1 MTNEALKTITIVS
14 SAGSGNVFAQ
24 HLIRS
29 NLMVNIRWVH
39 HDLNQA
45 DKNGINLVFIR
56 NPYENVAS
64 GLEVTLSYMSKEEK
78 DLFVSRPRAIRNR
91 VENTLESYQRYINHS
106 KKFDYITP
114 VTFDLLTKNP
124 DRFVR
129 YISKKF
135 DIPYAAK
142 HFSSDSVKGH
152 IDSLHAEANRLPR
165 EKSDFRKAIDKA
177 VYKNDK
183 IAEEYQQYIKYR
195 DVLQLTENML

>member
-1 MTNEALKTITIVS
+1 MTNKALKTITIVS
-14 SAGSGNVFAQ
+14 AAGSGNVFAQ

-29 NLMVNIRWVH
+29 NLMVNIRWVY

-56 NPYENVAS
+56 SPYENVAS
-64 GLEVTLSYMSKEEK
+64 GLEIILSSMSKEKK
-78 DLFVSRPRAIRNR
+78 DLVVSRPRAIQNK
-91 VENTLESYQRYINHS
+91 VEDTLETYQRYINHS

-124 DRFVR
+124 DRFLK

-135 DIPYAAK
+135 DIPYTAK
-142 HFSSDSVKGH
+142 HFSGDSVKAH
-152 IDSLHAEANRLPR
+152 INSLEIDANRLPR
-165 EKSDFRKAIDKA
+165 EKSDLRKAIDEV

-183 IAEEYQQYIKYR
+183 IAEEYQDYIKYR